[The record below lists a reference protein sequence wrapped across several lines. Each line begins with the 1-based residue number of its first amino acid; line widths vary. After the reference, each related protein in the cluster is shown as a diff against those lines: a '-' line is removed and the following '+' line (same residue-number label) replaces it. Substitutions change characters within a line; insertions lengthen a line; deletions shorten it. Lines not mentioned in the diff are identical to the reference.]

1 VKPQRTKIQTRD
13 RAFKILTLVRHDA
26 TDTGDCCSLLLDLV
40 ENQTIWIK
48 LLVFDALSSSD
59 ASMEFGAL
67 WGRESQ
73 DQKSNE
79 KLSLFHMSQV
89 AEALAVW
96 EAFCRKP

>member
-1 VKPQRTKIQTRD
+1 MKPQRTKIQTRD

-26 TDTGDCCSLLLDLV
+26 TDTEDCCSLLLDLV

-59 ASMEFGAL
+59 ASMERGAL

-73 DQKSNE
+73 DQQPNA
-79 KLSLFHMSQV
+79 KLGSFHMSQV
-89 AEALAVW
+89 AQALAVW
-96 EAFCRKP
+96 QAFCRNQ